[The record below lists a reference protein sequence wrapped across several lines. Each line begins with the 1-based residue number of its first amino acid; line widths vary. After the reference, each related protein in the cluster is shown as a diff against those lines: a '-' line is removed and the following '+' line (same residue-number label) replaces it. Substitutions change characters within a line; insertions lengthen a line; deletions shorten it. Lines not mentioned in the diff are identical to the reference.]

1 MKTNKLTCRD
11 LMVGDNVKIKEPNK
25 YAGAIGT
32 IRSLSSSE
40 GAYFSIYINDP
51 NFGTFVTEV
60 FCEDIEPIPLTVEA
74 LEKNGFIKGL
84 WNRYYLKSPITSFSV
99 EFANDSFYFRTTEC
113 RLCKIKSVSHLQHLL
128 RDFGFDTEIVLL
140 HIVDVL

>member
-25 YAGAIGT
+25 YAGAIGI

-51 NFGTFVTEV
+51 KFGTLVTEV
-60 FCEDIEPIPLTVEA
+60 FCEDIEPIPLTVEV
-74 LEKNGFIKGL
+74 LEKNGFVKGL
-84 WNRYYLKSPITSFSV
+84 WNRYYPESPIPSFSI
-99 EFANDSFYFRTTEC
+99 EFANDLFYFRMTER
-113 RLCKIKSVSHLQHLL
+113 RLCEIKSVSHLQHLL
-128 RDFGFDTEIVLL
+128 RDFGIDKEIVL
-140 HIVDVL
+140 

>member
-1 MKTNKLTCRD
+1 
-11 LMVGDNVKIKEPNK
+11 MVGDNVKIKEPNK

-51 NFGTFVTEV
+51 KFGTLVTEV
-60 FCEDIEPIPLTVEA
+60 FCEDIEPIPLTVET
-74 LEKNGFIKGL
+74 LEKNGLIKGL
-84 WNRYYLKSPITSFSV
+84 WNRYSLSPVISFTI

-128 RDFGFDTEIVLL
+128 RDFGIDKEIVL
-140 HIVDVL
+140 